1 MAQYADTTLALEALK
16 LEVLKEVRQELRDHR
31 ALLMEA
37 IDQGQS
43 LERHLDTT
51 LLALSKRVDEL
62 RDDVE
67 LIIKSELMGLV
78 ADLDLRGPRT

>member
-1 MAQYADTTLALEALK
+1 MADNVETALVLEALK
-16 LEVLKEVRQELRDHR
+16 LEVLNEVRQELRHHR

-37 IDQGQS
+37 VDQGRS

-62 RDDVE
+62 RDDLE

-78 ADLDLRGPRT
+78 GDLDLRGPRG